1 MENKIETRSVT
12 PGRVRTYFAD
22 CLRIIRLGF
31 PVLVSQLGTIVVG
44 FADNIMVG
52 HYSTDALASAS
63 FVNNIFNLPMLG
75 AMGFSYGITPIVGA
89 LFTNGNR
96 EKIGRVFRAA
106 AIANLV
112 LALAL
117 MAVMA
122 GVYLLLPHMGQPA
135 YLLPVIRPYFLIFL
149 AGMLPV
155 CLFNAFAQWS
165 YGIRNTAM
173 PMWIMLGTNLL
184 NILGNYILIF
194 GHFGAP
200 EMGLTG
206 AGVSTLAARCLCAV
220 TIVAIFFRA
229 SRYRDYALGFR
240 RIALPGDFGT
250 VVRMSWPVALQMS
263 FETGAFSGCA
273 IFCGWLGA
281 IEMASFQIIVVV
293 GMLGFCFYYAIG
305 TATAV
310 LVSNGAGASD
320 ARDMRAKAMAG
331 YGVTLLM
338 CAISC
343 LGFSLFARNL
353 IALFT
358 EDAAVI
364 AAACA
369 VIFPLVLYQVAD
381 ATQINF
387 ANSLRGTGNVKPM
400 MWISLV
406 SYVIVGI
413 PSSYLLAFPL
423 GLGLY
428 GIVLSFSVS
437 LFLAAGLYMTYFFR
451 TVRKAEK

>member
-1 MENKIETRSVT
+1 M
-12 PGRVRTYFAD
+12 
-22 CLRIIRLGF
+22 
-31 PVLVSQLGTIVVG
+31 
-44 FADNIMVG
+44 
-52 HYSTDALASAS
+52 
-63 FVNNIFNLPMLG
+63 
-75 AMGFSYGITPIVGA
+75 
-89 LFTNGNR
+89 
-96 EKIGRVFRAA
+96 
-106 AIANLV
+106 
-112 LALAL
+112 
-117 MAVMA
+117 
-122 GVYLLLPHMGQPA
+122 
-135 YLLPVIRPYFLIFL
+135 
-149 AGMLPV
+149 
-155 CLFNAFAQWS
+155 
-165 YGIRNTAM
+165 
-173 PMWIMLGTNLL
+173 
-184 NILGNYILIF
+184 
-194 GHFGAP
+194 
-200 EMGLTG
+200 
-206 AGVSTLAARCLCAV
+206 STLAARCLCAF

-240 RIALPGDFGT
+240 HTPLRDDYSS